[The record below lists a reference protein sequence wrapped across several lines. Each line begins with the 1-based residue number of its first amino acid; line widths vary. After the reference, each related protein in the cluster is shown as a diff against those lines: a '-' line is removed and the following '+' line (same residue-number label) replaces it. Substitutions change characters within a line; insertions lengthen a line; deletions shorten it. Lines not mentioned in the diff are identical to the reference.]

1 MFRRRPILTAFVIA
15 GLAWAGVA
23 YGAMAEESA
32 MHRAIEAASLHE
44 GPLDMVAYFQP
55 GESGAFVVTATFLAR
70 EAPEAQPMR
79 VVMALAD
86 GDDVAFA
93 MPGFQEALYRF
104 RRDAGTVT
112 VSVREARPLTGA
124 VAGL

>member
-55 GESGAFVVTATFLAR
+55 GESGAVVVTATFVAR
-70 EAPEAQPMR
+70 DAAEALPMR
-79 VVMALAD
+79 VVMALGD
-86 GDDVAFA
+86 GDDLAFA
-93 MPGFQEALYRF
+93 MPGFRQALYRF
-104 RRDAGTVT
+104 RREAGTVN
-112 VSVREARPLTGA
+112 VSVRAVRPAGGT